1 MKDKTKFKV
10 SAILAMTILFLIYCP
25 TAGVGYFSLGDCVQD
40 NVIMSMTNGH
50 GLKTAAECII
60 LLHLV
65 AALPIAINPP
75 SQFFEELL
83 HIPQGIYSRK
93 NLYANIFAFSEK
105 SCQYC
110 VFRAGFGLKGKV

>member
-105 SCQYC
+105 SCQYHDFITENC
-110 VFRAGFGLKGKV
+110 LK